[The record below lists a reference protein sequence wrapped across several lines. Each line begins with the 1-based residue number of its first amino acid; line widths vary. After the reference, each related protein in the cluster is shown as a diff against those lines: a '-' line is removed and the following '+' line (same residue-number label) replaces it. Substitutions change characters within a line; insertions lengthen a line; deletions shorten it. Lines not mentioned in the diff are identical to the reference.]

1 MKKLFAKYLQSVCT
15 PEEFREI
22 VLWISKKENESSL
35 SSMLKPQWEH
45 FMQDDSTMPLN
56 HNLWQKIK
64 QAIEDQ
70 EKEAMQRRLKIYTW
84 GLRVAAVLVAA
95 LLITNFFFLRQS
107 AQPEALV
114 QTQTITIPNG
124 ARSNLSL
131 ADGSEVWLN
140 SGSVLT
146 YSSDFSGNRMLELEG
161 EAYFEVVKS
170 EIPFTVTTAFGNVQV
185 TGTSF
190 NVKALPVDKQFETTV
205 EDGSVNVYS
214 SLATKT
220 ASLKPGQQAR
230 LINGQWELS
239 KVETELYTSW
249 KEGKIIFRREYLP
262 EVAKRL
268 ERWYNVKIELAD
280 DVRLNKIHYTGTL
293 EMESF
298 SEVLEL
304 LKVTASINFTYNDK
318 TRVIRITHR

>member
-35 SSMLKPQWEH
+35 TPMIKPQWEH
-45 FMQDDSTMPLN
+45 FMQDDSTIPLN

-64 QAIEDQ
+64 LAIEDQ
-70 EKEAMQRRLKIYTW
+70 EKKSTLRRLKIYTW

-95 LLITNFFFLRQS
+95 LIITNLFLMRQET
-107 AQPEALV
+107 QPEVLV
-114 QTQTITIPNG
+114 QTQTITIPHG

-146 YSSDFSGNRMLELEG
+146 YASDFSGNRNLELEG
-161 EAYFEVVKS
+161 EAYFEVVES
-170 EIPFTVTTAFGNVQV
+170 DIPFTVNTPLGKVQV
-185 TGTSF
+185 TGTAF
-190 NVKALPVDKQFETTV
+190 NVKALPEDHQFETTV
-205 EDGSVNVYS
+205 EEGSVNVS
-214 SLATKT
+214 STQASRI

-249 KEGKIIFRREYLP
+249 KEGRIIFRRAYLP

-280 DVRLNKIHYTGTL
+280 DDRLNKIHYTGTL

-304 LKVTASINFTYNDK
+304 LKVTASINYTYNDK